1 MTPSSAPPTLGDTK
15 RWIQIISVFPCGVG
29 ILKELLTGTQGRP
42 ERLSGPWKEGPVGPR
57 VTPCLSLRTPVNS
70 LHEALDQCMTALDLF
85 LTNQFSEALSYL
97 KPRTKES
104 MYHSLTYATILEMQ
118 AMMTFDPQDIL
129 LAGNMMKEAQL
140 LCQRHRRKS
149 SVTDSFS
156 SLVHRPTMDQFTEEE
171 IHAEVCYAEC
181 LLQRA
186 ALTFLQV
193 GAPYLCKSAGRHE
206 IGQQG
211 HCGRDLTTWG
221 PGEHQGSVAPT
232 LLTLARLCE
241 EKDENMVSFIKGGI
255 RVRNSYQTYKEL
267 DTLVHSS
274 QYCKGES
281 HRHFEGGVKLGVGA
295 FNLVSAV
302 PLPHI
307 STGEKSP
314 LHVPPYTR
322 SLQPLCLAVCWA
334 LRPQEGHVC
343 ARLPRVPNTYQTGEE
358 AADDA
363 QGAQEKPLT
372 ERAKSS
378 FWGEG
383 ALELDSA
390 RWGMESRQRD
400 QCEHHRALGE
410 PACSWD
416 AELLRGGTG
425 PRPGDLSEGVRAGW
439 TLSMLPT
446 RILRLLEFV
455 GFSGNKDRF
464 LGVLPHPGDAQG
476 KPCCALDLEG
486 KLENAST
493 RGFSEGKSSTS
504 PQLKVAH
511 QGELPGRG
519 GLDYGLL
526 QLEEGASGHSF
537 RAVLCVMLLL
547 CYHTFLTFVLGTGNV
562 NIEEAEKLLK
572 PYLNRYPKGAIFL
585 FFAGR
590 IEAIKGNID
599 AAIRRFEECCE
610 AQQHWKQFHHMCYWE
625 LMWCFT
631 YKGQWKMAYF
641 YADLL
646 SKENSWS
653 KATYIYMKAAY
664 LSMFGKEDYKPFG
677 DDEVELF
684 RAVPGLK
691 LKIAGKSLPTEKFAI
706 RKSRRYLSPNPV
718 SLPIPAL
725 EMMYIWNGYAVIGK
739 QPALTDGI
747 LEIITNTEEMLEKGP
762 ENEYSVDDECLVKL
776 LKGLC
781 LKYLG
786 RMEEAEENFRSIPA
800 NEKKI
805 KYDHYLIPNALLE
818 LALLCMEQGRN
829 EEAIKLLESAKKS
842 SLVYEGG
849 IGIPKEGNKLPL
861 QKPCTSTAG
870 LAKLQELFH
879 GVKDT
884 FSNPGS
890 HTPSQVFPRERQ
902 QTPGLICVLVD
913 LRTTPEL
920 EDEQRQLNKAP
931 GNISKDPLPLPCP
944 AFGVHQRSS
953 GMARPGY
960 PCQSKAGIFTSVVK
974 GLCQG

>member
-1 MTPSSAPPTLGDTK
+1 MGPADLGCPGLSPVRAEGGGRIPRPPPAQPQRPVGHRRAAAVAPLRGRADRGPARPRRLPRPRRAPPRPPRLRLGRTAPALGFRRQHLGRGWRPAGARCLPPSAMSSAGAADALPAG
-15 RWIQIISVFPCGVG
+15 
-29 ILKELLTGTQGRP
+29 
-42 ERLSGPWKEGPVGPR
+42 
-57 VTPCLSLRTPVNS
+57 TPVSS

-129 LAGNMMKEAQL
+129 LAGNMMKEAQT
-140 LCQRHRRKS
+140 LCQRHRKKS

-156 SLVHRPTMDQFTEEE
+156 NLVHRPTMDQFTEEE

-186 ALTFLQV
+186 ALTFLQ
-193 GAPYLCKSAGRHE
+193 
-206 IGQQG
+206 
-211 HCGRDLTTWG
+211 
-221 PGEHQGSVAPT
+221 
-232 LLTLARLCE
+232 
-241 EKDENMVSFIKGGI
+241 DENMVSFIKGGI
-255 RVRNSYQTYKEL
+255 KVRNSYQTYKEL
-267 DTLVHSS
+267 DSLVQSS
-274 QYCKGES
+274 QYCKGEN

-295 FNLVSAV
+295 FNL
-302 PLPHI
+302 
-307 STGEKSP
+307 
-314 LHVPPYTR
+314 
-322 SLQPLCLAVCWA
+322 
-334 LRPQEGHVC
+334 
-343 ARLPRVPNTYQTGEE
+343 
-358 AADDA
+358 
-363 QGAQEKPLT
+363 
-372 ERAKSS
+372 
-378 FWGEG
+378 
-383 ALELDSA
+383 
-390 RWGMESRQRD
+390 
-400 QCEHHRALGE
+400 
-410 PACSWD
+410 
-416 AELLRGGTG
+416 
-425 PRPGDLSEGVRAGW
+425 

-455 GFSGNKDRF
+455 GFSGNK
-464 LGVLPHPGDAQG
+464 
-476 KPCCALDLEG
+476 
-486 KLENAST
+486 
-493 RGFSEGKSSTS
+493 
-504 PQLKVAH
+504 
-511 QGELPGRG
+511 
-519 GLDYGLL
+519 DYGLL

-562 NIEEAEKLLK
+562 NIEEAEKLLN
-572 PYLNRYPKGAIFL
+572 PYLKRYPKGAIFL

-590 IEAIKGNID
+590 IEAIKGNVD
-599 AAIRRFEECCE
+599 TAIQRFEECCE

-706 RKSRRYLSPNPV
+706 RKSRRYLSPKPI

-739 QPALTDGI
+739 QPELTDGI
-747 LEIITNTEEMLEKGP
+747 LEIITKAEETLEKGP

-786 RMEEAEENFRSIPA
+786 RVQEAEENFRSISSKQ
-800 NEKKI
+800 NYKN
-805 KYDHYLIPNALLE
+805 YS
-818 LALLCMEQGRN
+818 MESRTHFRIQA
-829 EEAIKLLESAKKS
+829 AILQAKS
-842 SLVYEGG
+842 SLEN
-849 IGIPKEGNKLPL
+849 GN
-861 QKPCTSTAG
+861 
-870 LAKLQELFH
+870 
-879 GVKDT
+879 
-884 FSNPGS
+884 
-890 HTPSQVFPRERQ
+890 
-902 QTPGLICVLVD
+902 
-913 LRTTPEL
+913 
-920 EDEQRQLNKAP
+920 
-931 GNISKDPLPLPCP
+931 
-944 AFGVHQRSS
+944 RSMVS
-953 GMARPGY
+953 
-960 PCQSKAGIFTSVVK
+960 SVS
-974 GLCQG
+974 L

>member
-1 MTPSSAPPTLGDTK
+1 MGPADLGCPGLSPVRTEGGGRIPRPPPAQPQRPVGHRRAAAVAPLRGRADRGPARPRRLPRPRRAPPRPPRLRLGRTAPALGFRRQHLGRGWRPAGARCLPPSAMSSAGAADALPAG
-15 RWIQIISVFPCGVG
+15 
-29 ILKELLTGTQGRP
+29 
-42 ERLSGPWKEGPVGPR
+42 
-57 VTPCLSLRTPVNS
+57 TPVSS

-129 LAGNMMKEAQL
+129 LAGNMMKEAQT
-140 LCQRHRRKS
+140 LCQRHRKKS

-156 SLVHRPTMDQFTEEE
+156 NLVHRPTMDQFTEEE

-186 ALTFLQV
+186 ALTFLQ
-193 GAPYLCKSAGRHE
+193 
-206 IGQQG
+206 
-211 HCGRDLTTWG
+211 
-221 PGEHQGSVAPT
+221 
-232 LLTLARLCE
+232 
-241 EKDENMVSFIKGGI
+241 DENMVSFIKGGI
-255 RVRNSYQTYKEL
+255 KVRNSYQTYKEL
-267 DTLVHSS
+267 DSLVQSS
-274 QYCKGES
+274 QYCKGEN

-295 FNLVSAV
+295 FNL
-302 PLPHI
+302 
-307 STGEKSP
+307 
-314 LHVPPYTR
+314 
-322 SLQPLCLAVCWA
+322 
-334 LRPQEGHVC
+334 
-343 ARLPRVPNTYQTGEE
+343 
-358 AADDA
+358 
-363 QGAQEKPLT
+363 
-372 ERAKSS
+372 
-378 FWGEG
+378 
-383 ALELDSA
+383 
-390 RWGMESRQRD
+390 
-400 QCEHHRALGE
+400 
-410 PACSWD
+410 
-416 AELLRGGTG
+416 
-425 PRPGDLSEGVRAGW
+425 

-455 GFSGNKDRF
+455 GFSGNK
-464 LGVLPHPGDAQG
+464 
-476 KPCCALDLEG
+476 
-486 KLENAST
+486 
-493 RGFSEGKSSTS
+493 
-504 PQLKVAH
+504 
-511 QGELPGRG
+511 
-519 GLDYGLL
+519 DYGLL

-562 NIEEAEKLLK
+562 NIEEAEKLLN
-572 PYLNRYPKGAIFL
+572 PYLKRYPKGAIFL

-590 IEAIKGNID
+590 IEAIKGNVD
-599 AAIRRFEECCE
+599 TAIQRFEECCE

-706 RKSRRYLSPNPV
+706 RKSRRYLSPKPI

-739 QPALTDGI
+739 QPELTDGI
-747 LEIITNTEEMLEKGP
+747 LEIITKAEETLEKGP

-786 RMEEAEENFRSIPA
+786 RVQEAEENFRSISSKQ
-800 NEKKI
+800 NYKN
-805 KYDHYLIPNALLE
+805 YS
-818 LALLCMEQGRN
+818 MESRTHFRIQA
-829 EEAIKLLESAKKS
+829 AILQAKS
-842 SLVYEGG
+842 SLEN
-849 IGIPKEGNKLPL
+849 GN
-861 QKPCTSTAG
+861 
-870 LAKLQELFH
+870 
-879 GVKDT
+879 
-884 FSNPGS
+884 
-890 HTPSQVFPRERQ
+890 
-902 QTPGLICVLVD
+902 
-913 LRTTPEL
+913 
-920 EDEQRQLNKAP
+920 
-931 GNISKDPLPLPCP
+931 
-944 AFGVHQRSS
+944 RSMVS
-953 GMARPGY
+953 
-960 PCQSKAGIFTSVVK
+960 SVS
-974 GLCQG
+974 L

>member
-1 MTPSSAPPTLGDTK
+1 MAFLTAWRGPASGK
-15 RWIQIISVFPCGVG
+15 RD
-29 ILKELLTGTQGRP
+29 R
-42 ERLSGPWKEGPVGPR
+42 
-57 VTPCLSLRTPVNS
+57 RTPVSN

-156 SLVHRPTMDQFTEEE
+156 NLVHRPTMDQFTEEE

-186 ALTFLQV
+186 ALTFLQ
-193 GAPYLCKSAGRHE
+193 
-206 IGQQG
+206 
-211 HCGRDLTTWG
+211 
-221 PGEHQGSVAPT
+221 
-232 LLTLARLCE
+232 
-241 EKDENMVSFIKGGI
+241 DENMVSFIKGGI
-255 RVRNSYQTYKEL
+255 KVRNSYQTYKEL
-267 DTLVHSS
+267 DNLVQSS
-274 QYCKGES
+274 QYCKGSS

-295 FNLVSAV
+295 FNL
-302 PLPHI
+302 
-307 STGEKSP
+307 
-314 LHVPPYTR
+314 
-322 SLQPLCLAVCWA
+322 
-334 LRPQEGHVC
+334 
-343 ARLPRVPNTYQTGEE
+343 
-358 AADDA
+358 
-363 QGAQEKPLT
+363 
-372 ERAKSS
+372 
-378 FWGEG
+378 
-383 ALELDSA
+383 
-390 RWGMESRQRD
+390 
-400 QCEHHRALGE
+400 
-410 PACSWD
+410 
-416 AELLRGGTG
+416 
-425 PRPGDLSEGVRAGW
+425 

-455 GFSGNKDRF
+455 GFSGNK
-464 LGVLPHPGDAQG
+464 
-476 KPCCALDLEG
+476 
-486 KLENAST
+486 
-493 RGFSEGKSSTS
+493 
-504 PQLKVAH
+504 
-511 QGELPGRG
+511 
-519 GLDYGLL
+519 DYGLL

-631 YKGQWKMAYF
+631 YKGQWKMSYF

-706 RKSRRYLSPNPV
+706 RKSRRYLSPNPI

-739 QPALTDGI
+739 QPELTDGM
-747 LEIITNTEEMLEKGP
+747 LEIITNAEEMLAKGP
-762 ENEYSVDDECLVKL
+762 GDYTQALEPARLGKVFTVEDSLSQKCFSSLLYSENEYSADDQCLVKL

-786 RMEEAEENFRSIPA
+786 RIEEAEENFRSISA

-818 LALLCMEQGRN
+818 LALLFMEQGRN
-829 EEAIKLLESAKKS
+829 EEAIKLLESAKQNYKNYSMESRTHFRIQAATLQAKS
-842 SLVYEGG
+842 SLENG
-849 IGIPKEGNKLPL
+849 
-861 QKPCTSTAG
+861 T
-870 LAKLQELFH
+870 
-879 GVKDT
+879 
-884 FSNPGS
+884 
-890 HTPSQVFPRERQ
+890 
-902 QTPGLICVLVD
+902 
-913 LRTTPEL
+913 
-920 EDEQRQLNKAP
+920 
-931 GNISKDPLPLPCP
+931 
-944 AFGVHQRSS
+944 RSIVS
-953 GMARPGY
+953 
-960 PCQSKAGIFTSVVK
+960 SVS
-974 GLCQG
+974 L

>member
-1 MTPSSAPPTLGDTK
+1 MGQKGHKDSLY
-15 RWIQIISVFPCGVG
+15 PCG
-29 ILKELLTGTQGRP
+29 GTP
-42 ERLSGPWKEGPVGPR
+42 ES
-57 VTPCLSLRTPVNS
+57 S
-70 LHEALDQCMTALDLF
+70 LHEALDECMTALDLF

-156 SLVHRPTMDQFTEEE
+156 SLVHRPTLGQFTEEE

-186 ALTFLQV
+186 ALTFLQ
-193 GAPYLCKSAGRHE
+193 GSS
-206 IGQQG
+206 QG
-211 HCGRDLTTWG
+211 GVVRPRALQDPSHAYSCPPG
-221 PGEHQGSVAPT
+221 PGCQHLF
-232 LLTLARLCE
+232 LLQ
-241 EKDENMVSFIKGGI
+241 DENMVSFIKGGI
-255 RVRNSYQTYKEL
+255 KVRNSYQTYKEL
-267 DTLVHSS
+267 DSLVQSS
-274 QYCKGES
+274 QYCKGEN

-295 FNLVSAV
+295 FNL
-302 PLPHI
+302 
-307 STGEKSP
+307 
-314 LHVPPYTR
+314 
-322 SLQPLCLAVCWA
+322 
-334 LRPQEGHVC
+334 
-343 ARLPRVPNTYQTGEE
+343 
-358 AADDA
+358 
-363 QGAQEKPLT
+363 
-372 ERAKSS
+372 
-378 FWGEG
+378 
-383 ALELDSA
+383 
-390 RWGMESRQRD
+390 
-400 QCEHHRALGE
+400 
-410 PACSWD
+410 
-416 AELLRGGTG
+416 
-425 PRPGDLSEGVRAGW
+425 

-455 GFSGNKDRF
+455 GFSGNK
-464 LGVLPHPGDAQG
+464 
-476 KPCCALDLEG
+476 
-486 KLENAST
+486 
-493 RGFSEGKSSTS
+493 
-504 PQLKVAH
+504 
-511 QGELPGRG
+511 
-519 GLDYGLL
+519 DYGLL

-585 FFAGR
+585 FFSGR
-590 IEAIKGNID
+590 IEVIKGNID
-599 AAIRRFEECCE
+599 AAVRRFEECCE

-631 YKGQWKMAYF
+631 YKGQWKMSYF

-646 SKENSWS
+646 SKENCWS

-706 RKSRRYLSPNPV
+706 RKSRRYLSSNPIP
-718 SLPIPAL
+718 LPVPAL

-739 QPALTDGI
+739 QPKLTDGI
-747 LEIITNTEEMLEKGP
+747 LEIITKAEEMLEKSP

-786 RMEEAEENFRSIPA
+786 RVQEAEENFRSISA
-800 NEKKI
+800 SEKKI

-818 LALLCMEQGRN
+818 LALLFMEQGRN
-829 EEAIKLLESAKKS
+829 EEAIKLLESAKQNYKNYSMESRTHFRIQAATLQAKS
-842 SLVYEGG
+842 SLE
-849 IGIPKEGNKLPL
+849 N
-861 QKPCTSTAG
+861 S
-870 LAKLQELFH
+870 
-879 GVKDT
+879 
-884 FSNPGS
+884 
-890 HTPSQVFPRERQ
+890 R
-902 QTPGLICVLVD
+902 
-913 LRTTPEL
+913 
-920 EDEQRQLNKAP
+920 
-931 GNISKDPLPLPCP
+931 
-944 AFGVHQRSS
+944 RS
-953 GMARPGY
+953 MA
-960 PCQSKAGIFTSVVK
+960 SSVS
-974 GLCQG
+974 L